1 MLDFGFSEI
10 LLTSAIAL
18 VVLGPERLPK
28 VARQVGNWM
37 GRARAMARQLS
48 EQLEREVS
56 AEEFLREQSKTKA
69 PSMNRIEAPQTLMPS
84 HPQIPPIDPYAPM
97 PAHDPI
103 PPRSPLPDE
112 TQQALPNTEVSA
124 SSDVTTPFSAPPTAP
139 ARALDPLTAHPTSA
153 PSPDQVVGHASARTP
168 LDTGAEYPPATALD
182 TAVVHAPPTTPIDP
196 ATPAPRDVTAE
207 SRAAALS
214 HPVGLRPS
222 PHE

>member
-56 AEEFLREQSKTKA
+56 AEELLKERSRPKA
-69 PSMNRIEAPQTLMPS
+69 PAENHIGPPQGAP
-84 HPQIPPIDPYAPM
+84 PQNV
-97 PAHDPI
+97 
-103 PPRSPLPDE
+103 LPDSH
-112 TQQALPNTEVSA
+112 TATPTGPHA
-124 SSDVTTPFSAPPTAP
+124 SPSNDGPLDPPPTASDAHAHYEPP
-139 ARALDPLTAHPTSA
+139 AAPPDTSA
-153 PSPDQVVGHASARTP
+153 HDHPHSSLSGLASK
-168 LDTGAEYPPATALD
+168 
-182 TAVVHAPPTTPIDP
+182 
-196 ATPAPRDVTAE
+196 
-207 SRAAALS
+207 
-214 HPVGLRPS
+214 S